1 MIQINNKVK
10 FNKIMKDNSLPQ
22 RQFQE
27 VKSIYKLVQ
36 LCRLLLEVER
46 RRHVLR
52 ILFCF
57 KLNL

>member
-10 FNKIMKDNSLPQ
+10 FNKIMNDNSLPPK
-22 RQFQE
+22 QFQE
-27 VKSIYKLVQ
+27 VKSIYKLLQ
-36 LCRLLLEVER
+36 LCRLVLNVE
-46 RRHVLR
+46 RRHVLE